1 MLDELTKAATKN
13 GVVRAIASPEL
24 ETNHAVQS
32 LWKNYSTRIHR
43 RRRCYIKLFD
53 IFEEENKD

>member
-1 MLDELTKAATKN
+1 MLDSLLKLQQKQCSTD
-13 GVVRAIASPEL
+13 IASPEL

-32 LWKNYSTRIHR
+32 LWKNYSTSSPQK
-43 RRRCYIKLFD
+43 CYSKLFD